1 MDILHLLP
9 FPAPQ
14 LLKPLSDAPNAM
26 GEVPHFRARAESSAG
41 QGSLALQVQQHSSKG
56 RILVA
61 SKDFPQGE
69 LLMSEKPLLQVAS
82 PAGNAGG
89 AILELEGSWEAPSFR
104 YPVVFYWAAL
114 LSLTSEE
121 SDLGCLVEDEQSLAL
136 QLHRPSTEV
145 GEDVEAVLVAV
156 GCHEGLAAKVE
167 DLLQIW
173 IFNSLR
179 FWDCTDVIVFCLV
192 RGWALNLCMSVI
204 VPSL

>member
-1 MDILHLLP
+1 
-9 FPAPQ
+9 
-14 LLKPLSDAPNAM
+14 M
-26 GEVPHFRARAESSAG
+26 GEVPHFRVRDCH
-41 QGSLALQVQQHSSKG
+41 GSLQVQQHCSKG

-61 SKDFPQGE
+61 SKDFSQGE
-69 LLMSEKPLLQVAS
+69 LLMSEKPLLRVAF

-104 YPVVFYWAAL
+104 YPVVFYWASL

-121 SDLGCLVEDEQSLAL
+121 SDLGSLVEDEQSLAL
-136 QLHRPSTEV
+136 QLHRPSTVSV

-179 FWDCTDVIVFCLV
+179 FWDFTDRILLD
-192 RGWALNLCMSVI
+192 REGGS
-204 VPSL
+204 